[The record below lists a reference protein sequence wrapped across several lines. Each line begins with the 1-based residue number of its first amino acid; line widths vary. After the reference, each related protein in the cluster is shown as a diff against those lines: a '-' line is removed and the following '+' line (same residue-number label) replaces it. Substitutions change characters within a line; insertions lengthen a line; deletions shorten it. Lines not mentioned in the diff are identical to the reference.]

1 MAKNTAEKTKKK
13 IGLSTQIFIAL
24 LIGALFGVVIH
35 YWIPSSYIKDTVIV
49 EGVLYVVGQGF
60 IRLMQMLILSGNHSP
75 GCMRGP
81 GKCSADQSGPGS

>member
-35 YWIPSSYIKDTVIV
+35 YCCL
-49 EGVLYVVGQGF
+49 LYT
-60 IRLMQMLILSGNHSP
+60 SDA
-75 GCMRGP
+75 
-81 GKCSADQSGPGS
+81 ADE